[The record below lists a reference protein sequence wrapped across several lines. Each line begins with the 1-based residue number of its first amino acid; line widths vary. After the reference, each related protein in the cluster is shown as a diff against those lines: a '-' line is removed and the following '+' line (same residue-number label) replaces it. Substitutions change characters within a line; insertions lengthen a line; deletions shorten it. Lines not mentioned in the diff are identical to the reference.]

1 MSQLSGEIL
10 SKISQFGQVYFFD
23 TIDSTQLT
31 TRKLAKAISLNE
43 HYGIQA
49 IVIAN
54 QQTKG
59 FGRFGRYWYSPRQ
72 GLYFSLLVNLVQ
84 DDTPLTLWTL
94 YSAKV
99 IADVL
104 EKVSTVPM
112 HLKWP
117 NDIVFM
123 DSNCDFY
130 KVGGILTETF
140 GRNTFITKSDKRI
153 VIMGIG
159 LNINQTDFP
168 LDLPQATSLKLI
180 RMKTKQIN
188 ADFNL
193 MEILYDI
200 LLTLSDSLI
209 SYRHQ
214 PKTEILQQI
223 KHKSCVIGKR
233 LKVSRRHKTINGT
246 AIDIDEQGRLI
257 LRTEIGRIITIDAGE
272 VFAIQ

>member
-1 MSQLSGEIL
+1 MLQLSGELL
-10 SKISQFGQVYFFD
+10 SKISQFGKVYFFD
-23 TIDSTQLT
+23 TIDSTQLM
-31 TRKLAKAISLNE
+31 TRRLAKEISLNE
-43 HYGIQA
+43 DYGIQA

-54 QQTKG
+54 QQTHG
-59 FGRFGRYWYSPRQ
+59 LGRLGRYWYSPKQ
-72 GLYFSLLVNLVQ
+72 GLYFSLLVNLAQ
-84 DDTPLTLWTL
+84 DVTPLTLWTL
-94 YSAKV
+94 YSGKV

-104 EKVSTVPM
+104 EKVSTVPI

-123 DSNCDFY
+123 DSNYSFY
-130 KVGGILTETF
+130 KVGGILTETI
-140 GRNTFITKSDKRI
+140 GRNIFKAKSDKRI

-168 LDLPQATSLKLI
+168 LELPHATSLKLI

-214 PKTEILQQI
+214 PKAEILQQI

-246 AIDIDEQGRLI
+246 AIDIDEQARLV

-272 VFAIQ
+272 VFAIR